1 MRDNGKTII
10 ISSHILME
18 LAEMCTSIGIIERGK
33 MILQGSI
40 EDILETVDTSNPLII
55 RVYDQVDTAVLL
67 LKREENESLTIRGN
81 SIFASFSGNR
91 EEEARLL
98 KTLIDNGVLVQ
109 SFSREQGSLESLF
122 LKITEHSEEAG

>member
-1 MRDNGKTII
+1 MRVLPSG
-10 ISSHILME
+10 
-18 LAEMCTSIGIIERGK
+18 A
-33 MILQGSI
+33 
-40 EDILETVDTSNPLII
+40 
-55 RVYDQVDTAVLL
+55 TAF
-67 LKREENESLTIRGN
+67 
-81 SIFASFSGNR
+81 FASFSGNR